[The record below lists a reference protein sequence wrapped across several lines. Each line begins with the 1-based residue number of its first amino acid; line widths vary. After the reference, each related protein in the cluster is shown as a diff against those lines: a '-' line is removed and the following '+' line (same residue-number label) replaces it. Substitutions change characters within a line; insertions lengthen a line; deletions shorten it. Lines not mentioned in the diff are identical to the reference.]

1 MKGDRRAGSK
11 LSLLAAVLTAVL
23 LIPAAMPASGEPP
36 GDAIHIS
43 DADDLMDVNGLLS
56 ASSPFA
62 DDLSKY
68 YVLDK

>member
-1 MKGDRRAGSK
+1 
-11 LSLLAAVLTAVL
+11 
-23 LIPAAMPASGEPP
+23 MPASGEPP